1 MRFCVFGSSSAK
13 TPQKYLEVAH
23 TLGRE
28 IAGAGHDA
36 VTGGGQFGCMMGA
49 QQGCIEAGGEVIYV
63 VHQKFI
69 DGGSVDVNAKGVKEV
84 ICAQGDDLTERKRL
98 LVDYSDA
105 IMICPGGVGTFDEF
119 WDIVSHKSL
128 SMKGLNEKPIVV
140 LNFDGFYDGFIEQLR
155 RAGEDGLLYLETS
168 KFFMVT
174 PSPAEA
180 VKMATKYVED
190 VKSNGAED
198 LGRTRTKSGDNKLKA
213 GSNKSKG
220 NSSFGQ
226 LKKRIDLLSL
236 SAGITIGA
244 IAAVLA
250 LQHTKRY

>member
-1 MRFCVFGSSSAK
+1 MRFCVFGSSSVK
-13 TPQKYLEVAH
+13 TPKKYLETAYS
-23 TLGRE
+23 LGQE
-28 IAGAGHDA
+28 IAKSGNDA

-49 QQGCIEAGGEVIYV
+49 QQGCIDAGGEVIYV

-84 ICAQGDDLTERKRL
+84 ICAGGDDLTERKRL

-105 IMICPGGVGTFDEF
+105 ILICPGGVGTFDEF

-140 LNFDGFYDGFIEQLR
+140 LNYDGFYDGFIQQLR
-155 RAGEDGLLYLETS
+155 RAGEDGLLYLETE

-180 VKMATKYVED
+180 VKMAVKYIDD
-190 VKSNGAED
+190 VKANGVED
-198 LGRTRTKSGDNKLKA
+198 LGRSRTKSGDNKLKA
-213 GSNKSKG
+213 GSNKGTKTSG
-220 NSSFGQ
+220 GA
-226 LKKRIDLLSL
+226 LDMLSL
-236 SAGITIGA
+236 TIG
-244 IAAVLA
+244 ISIGAVLA
-250 LQHTKRY
+250 VVASRHAKLLF